1 MRSDAWL
8 RLRRR
13 TYELI
18 ERESPGDMAA
28 KVIHRLLVALI
39 LFNVI
44 SSVVD
49 TVPEINAAYD
59 WYFDRAET
67 VSLIIFAM
75 EYIVRLWVAPEH
87 PVHGTAS
94 ALSARLGWMLSAG
107 GLIDLLAIAPF
118 IVSQLFDVDL
128 RVIVLFRLLRFF
140 KIARY
145 SPGFT
150 SLVTAVRAERHS
162 LTACFV
168 ILISVVLT
176 SAGLMYVIE
185 HDAQPDKF
193 GSIPDAMW
201 WAVAT
206 VTTVGYGDVVPITPV
221 GRIVGVFT
229 MITGLLMLALPA
241 GIVASAFAT
250 TIARQNFVVTAG
262 MIANMPLFSGIN
274 AASII
279 EFLPNIATRT
289 FERGVQIVHHGARA
303 GMLFLVIDG
312 EVEIEQQR
320 HRHRLGP
327 GEAFGG
333 VVGPQRD
340 LSARTLTRVKVL
352 QIDEHDLLQLCRDIP
367 EFADRLAG
375 LAPGKRRRQKAQAMI
390 TRLMRTRTRIP

>member
-18 ERESPGDMAA
+18 ERESPSDMAA

-162 LTACFV
+162 LTACLV

-375 LAPGKRRRQKAQAMI
+375 LAPGKRRRQKAQVMI